1 MLLANNANPIALT
14 IAIWSL
20 RSVPISFLI
29 LMFVFN
35 SGSIPAPDPN
45 LHFWLDVSA
54 IAGIIGIIVYWSRQ
68 QRLQQWN
75 VSLVIYLYIFLV
87 LFLRN
92 PFEILTAVSLG
103 NIATIDRQSV
113 LHSFWVALG
122 IFGVGMTLEVL
133 IVHLRQAKIWAWWLA
148 LLLSIA
154 YVSSIVFFFSGTL
167 GIWSLL
173 DSDTK
178 QMFKHAAREQQRNR
192 SVS

>member
-1 MLLANNANPIALT
+1 MLLANNATPISLT

-20 RSVPISFLI
+20 RSVPISLLM

-35 SGSIPAPDPN
+35 SGSIPTPNPN
-45 LHFWLDVSA
+45 LHFWFDVSA
-54 IAGIIGIIVYWSRQ
+54 IAGIVGIIAYWSRQ

-87 LFLRN
+87 LFFRN
-92 PFEILTAVSLG
+92 PYGILTAVSIG
-103 NIATIDRQSV
+103 NIATIDW
-113 LHSFWVALG
+113 HSLSHSLWVALG
-122 IFGVGMTLEVL
+122 IFGIGMTLEVL
-133 IVHLRQAKIWAWWLA
+133 IVYLRQAKIWAWWVV
-148 LLLSIA
+148 LLISIT

-178 QMFKHAAREQQRNR
+178 RMFKRAARLGVR
-192 SVS
+192 S

>member
-1 MLLANNANPIALT
+1 MLLANNTTPISLT

-20 RSVPISFLI
+20 RSVPISLLM

-35 SGSIPAPDPN
+35 SGSISTPNTN
-45 LHFWLDVSA
+45 LHFWFDMSA
-54 IAGIIGIIVYWSRQ
+54 IAGIIGIIAYWSRQ

-92 PFEILTAVSLG
+92 PYGILTALSIG
-103 NIATIDRQSV
+103 DIATIDW
-113 LHSFWVALG
+113 HSLLSSLGVALG
-122 IFGVGMTLEVL
+122 IFAIGMMLEVL
-133 IVHLRQAKIWAWWLA
+133 IVQLRQAKIWAWWLA
-148 LLLSIA
+148 LLLSIG

-178 QMFKHAAREQQRNR
+178 RMFKGAARLRIR
-192 SVS
+192 